1 MNYIVIEGSTV
12 IRKPDYLEQIGK
24 GRSAVVYKLPGED
37 KALKVFYP
45 DYLHLAECEA
55 AIYKELDNH
64 HYFPR
69 FFEVGEGYLILEYLD
84 GMTFY
89 DCLIKGVLITKNHLS
104 QVDEALACARAKG
117 LNPSDTHLQNVMLL
131 RNGEV
136 RVIDVVRFK
145 QSKLCTH
152 WDDLKYAYDT
162 YYKRHF
168 FPKKYPVW
176 FVEFI
181 IRLYRYGFIKFK
193 KRK

>member
-1 MNYIVIEGSTV
+1 MKGSTV
-12 IRKPDYLEQIGK
+12 ISKPDCLVQIGK
-24 GRSAVVYKLPGED
+24 GRSAVVYKLPDEN
-37 KALKVFYP
+37 KVLKVFFP

-55 AIYKELDNH
+55 TIYKELKNN
-64 HYFPR
+64 HYFPV
-69 FFEVGEGYLILEYLD
+69 FYEVGEGYLILEYLD

-89 DCLIKGVLITKNHLS
+89 DCLIKGVFLTKDHLL
-104 QVDEALACARAKG
+104 QVDDALAYARAKG

-145 QSKLCTH
+145 QFKLCTH
-152 WDDLKYAYDT
+152 WDDLKYAYDM
-162 YYKRHF
+162 YYQRRF
-168 FPKKYPVW
+168 FPKQYPIW

-181 IRLYRYGFIKFK
+181 IRLYRHGFIKFK